1 MTAENN
7 GRMNRIP
14 TSPPGSPV
22 KEPQKYRER
31 EKWGNKIEFVLS
43 CVGFCIGLGNV
54 WRFPYLCYKNGGGA
68 FLIPYLICLIAGGAP
83 VFILEIALG
92 QFTSQGGITV
102 WEICPIFKG
111 IGYGTTVICF
121 FLNVYYIVVLSWGL
135 LYLYYSFTH
144 TLPWAT
150 CDNDWN
156 TESCLT
162 VKELNATLSNLT
174 SGEVADSPK
183 VDAAVEFW
191 ERKVLQISSGIHDP
205 GTIRWELAL
214 TLFLAWIICYFCIW
228 KGVKWTGKVV
238 YFTATFPY
246 VMLTILLIRG
256 VTLNGAMKGIIFYL
270 KPDFTKLL
278 DGQVW
283 IDAGTQIFF
292 SYAISLGCMTALG
305 SYNDF
310 HNNFY
315 RQCIFIAC
323 LNSGTSLY
331 AGFAIFSVLG
341 FMATELGVDVEYV
354 AESGPGLA
362 FIAYPKAVTQ
372 MPVAPLWAILF
383 FFMILMLGLDS
394 QFVAIEGFVTAIV
407 DMFPKYLRVG
417 YRREYFIAATCFV
430 SFLIG
435 LSMVTNGGMYVFQV
449 FDYYSA
455 SGMTLLWFCVFE
467 CGAVAWVYGVNR
479 FYDNIEEML
488 GFRINPWLMICWKF
502 LSPLVTGG
510 IFIFSLITYKPV
522 TYNKDYEYPGWAIFI
537 GWCMA
542 LSSML
547 CVPVCFLYQ
556 IFITPGTLKQRWK
569 ILTTPRL
576 PMALPVHATDPDDCP
591 KDGKMKTNNHY
602 EQSKL

>member
-1 MTAENN
+1 M
-7 GRMNRIP
+7 
-14 TSPPGSPV
+14 
-22 KEPQKYRER
+22 
-31 EKWGNKIEFVLS
+31 
-43 CVGFCIGLGNV
+43 
-54 WRFPYLCYKNGGGA
+54 
-68 FLIPYLICLIAGGAP
+68 
-83 VFILEIALG
+83 
-92 QFTSQGGITV
+92 GGICWKLPKDTGSAV
-102 WEICPIFKG
+102 SLENCVHCGRNWNLQG
-111 IGYGTTVICF
+111 IGFGTTIICF

-135 LYLYYSFTH
+135 LYLYHSFSH
-144 TLPWAT
+144 VLPWAT
-150 CDNDWN
+150 CDNEWN

-162 VKELNATLSNLT
+162 VKELNITLSNLT
-174 SGEVADSPK
+174 SSEVAESPK

-191 ERKVLQISSGIHDP
+191 ERKVLQISDGIHNP
-205 GTIRWELAL
+205 GQIRWELAL
-214 TLFLAWIICYFCIW
+214 TLFLAWVICYFCIW

-270 KPDFTKLL
+270 KPDFSKLL

-292 SYAISLGCMTALG
+292 SYAIALGCMTALG
-305 SYNDF
+305 SYNSF

-315 RQCIFIAC
+315 KQCIFIAC

-341 FMATELGVDVEYV
+341 FMATELGVDVAYV

-372 MPVAPLWAILF
+372 MPAAPLWAVLF

-435 LSMVTNGGMYVFQV
+435 LSMVTNVSSLLFLCIFPFCCAHVFV
-449 FDYYSA
+449 YSHRTK
-455 SGMTLLWFCVFE
+455 SSDESIIQSSVLFE
-467 CGAVAWVYGVNR
+467 VA
-479 FYDNIEEML
+479 L
-488 GFRINPWLMICWKF
+488 
-502 LSPLVTGG
+502 
-510 IFIFSLITYKPV
+510 
-522 TYNKDYEYPGWAIFI
+522 
-537 GWCMA
+537 
-542 LSSML
+542 
-547 CVPVCFLYQ
+547 
-556 IFITPGTLKQRWK
+556 
-569 ILTTPRL
+569 
-576 PMALPVHATDPDDCP
+576 
-591 KDGKMKTNNHY
+591 
-602 EQSKL
+602 